1 MVQTPPA
8 KAGQSSALLTV
19 PNVISF
25 ARLCA
30 VPAVIYL
37 AMVESWSAAFAL
49 FAAAGISD
57 AVDGWLA
64 RRQGATALGAALDPL
79 ADKTLMVGMY
89 ITLAAMRQLPIWLA
103 IAVVFRDI
111 MIVGGLLLLWL
122 YDHPVP
128 IRPLAISKVNTG
140 LQIGLVGL
148 VLGLNAAG
156 VAWPLPRQAAIWLVA
171 ASTVGSFAAYV
182 RSVAWP
188 A

>member
-1 MVQTPPA
+1 
-8 KAGQSSALLTV
+8 
-19 PNVISF
+19 
-25 ARLCA
+25 
-30 VPAVIYL
+30 
-37 AMVESWSAAFAL
+37 
-49 FAAAGISD
+49 
-57 AVDGWLA
+57 
-64 RRQGATALGAALDPL
+64 
-79 ADKTLMVGMY
+79 
-89 ITLAAMRQLPIWLA
+89 MRQLPIWLA
-103 IAVVFRDI
+103 IAVVFRDM

-156 VAWPLPRQAAIWLVA
+156 LAWPLPRLAAIWLVA